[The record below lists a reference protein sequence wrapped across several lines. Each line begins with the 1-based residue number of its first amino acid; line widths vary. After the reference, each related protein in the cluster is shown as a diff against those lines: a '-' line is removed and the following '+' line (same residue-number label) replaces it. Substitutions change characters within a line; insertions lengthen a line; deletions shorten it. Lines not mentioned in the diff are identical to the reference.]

1 MTNDNHI
8 DLQSRMRAML
18 ADRGFQS
25 ELAQVRSKA
34 TLQAIGELQSTP
46 NWTYVANRFARNSAA
61 ALYALETAALA
72 DPDSAVKNE
81 KRSRQLAL
89 AWESLAKLTE
99 GVTRPTAL
107 LNAALAYE
115 LAGYQANAAYLA
127 KEVLPEPQFDSR
139 ADAQALVASFI
150 QRRMIVTKQLANRL
164 LQFSPD
170 PDQPLDTLLL
180 ELGEVV
186 LADGLSKV
194 CRFFLSGAQP
204 AYREAMELLDEAT
217 KIFTGL
223 GAPLHSNIAYGIQS
237 VLPLMMKRSTWSQLE
252 GHSRE
257 SEVWKRYLT
266 LLARPLSRGVTE
278 LWPSQI
284 KVLESG
290 FLGSDDS
297 AVVRLPTS
305 GGKTRIAEMA
315 IIDTLERHPE
325 AKCVFVAPYRALA
338 AEVERS
344 MGSVLNDIGY
354 RVSSVIGS
362 YESDEFE
369 EFLLRTANLLILTP
383 EKLDL
388 VLRLRPDISDQ
399 IKLIVLDEV
408 RIMDDAN
415 RGIKF
420 ELLLSRIKH
429 RLPTSRFLVMSAVVP
444 DSTLKGFAEW
454 LADSPDRTVM
464 SNWRP
469 TIQRRARFEWRGTNG
484 VIQFER
490 DLEISGLDSFVP
502 GAIQQREYSFINP
515 DTWRRRV
522 RKYPQPNNKGDTAAE
537 LAYVFSEQ
545 GPVLVFCTQPNWV
558 ESVCKV
564 ILNKSIQYRR
574 LIEEPIHPHFAGAT
588 PTRSLKL
595 AREWLGEGHIAT
607 QALSQGIAPH
617 HGRLPNVV
625 REAIEIDCRAGRYK
639 VIVATNTLAQ
649 GVNLPV
655 RTVIV
660 HSVWRA
666 DGEGQ
671 RSRIPL
677 RDYWNIAGRAGRA
690 GQETEGLVVH
700 ITLNASDSRDF
711 KHYRNPKNLEPV
723 SGALFQLLQQLVSS
737 RISDEVLENAAAT
750 LDPEILAIAVEEGFE
765 LGDSDKWITSL
776 EGTYALQQAHSQNI
790 DIEPLIRFARLTGKN
805 TLSRA
810 PAPSWRRVYA
820 QTGLS
825 SSSCKTLRQFVDANA
840 GELRALLVNAGY
852 DDLESLSHLVLDA
865 SLQLSESETTI
876 AFVGDPEVLLGQWLD
891 GMSIREIVENTP
903 DDTDSVERVSRY
915 IEDLFGYR
923 LPWIIS
929 ALFRISKEALGI
941 QDEELSEYI
950 RCYPSMV
957 KYGLPDPV
965 ASWAMSAGIT
975 SRDVACRLAEGFGE
989 QASDTSS
996 HGDFVTWLSG
1006 LSDDSLRQEYG
1017 VTGYVLDDL
1026 TYKLGRMAINP
1037 LLNPIRPLREVL
1049 PIQEKVVGISY
1060 ENRWITARRVRPG
1073 NKLEL
1078 RRDYENPVDP
1088 NAVAVHHKAGH
1099 VGFLPRG
1106 LAQRLAPEIDSG
1118 KTIVATAV
1126 KTVRK
1131 KRPAITV
1138 ELRLE

>member
-1 MTNDNHI
+1 MTTNDTHA
-8 DLQSRMRAML
+8 DLQSRMQAVL
-18 ADRGFQS
+18 ADQGFQS
-25 ELAQVRSKA
+25 ELAQIRSKA
-34 TLQAIGELQSTP
+34 TLQAIGEPQRP
-46 NWTYVANRFARNSAA
+46 PHWTYVANRFSRNSAA
-61 ALYALETAALA
+61 ALYALEAATLA
-72 DPDSAVKNE
+72 DPDYAVKNV

-89 AWESLAKLTE
+89 AWESLAKLAE
-99 GVTRPTAL
+99 GVTRPVAL

-127 KEVLPEPQFDSR
+127 KEVLSEPQLDSR

-150 QRRMIVTKQLANRL
+150 QRRIIVTEQLANRL
-164 LQFSPD
+164 LQFPPD
-170 PDQPLDTLLL
+170 LELPLDALSL

-186 LADGLSKV
+186 LADGLSKA

-252 GHSRE
+252 SHSRD

-290 FLGSDDS
+290 FLGSNDS
-297 AVVRLPTS
+297 AIVRLPTS

-315 IIDTLERHPE
+315 ILDTLQRYPD

-338 AEVERS
+338 SEVERS
-344 MGSVLNDIGY
+344 MGAVLNDLGY
-354 RVSSVIGS
+354 RISSVIGS

-369 EFLLRTANLLILTP
+369 EFLLRTADLLILTP

-408 RIMDDAN
+408 HIMDDAI

-444 DSTLKGFAEW
+444 DSTLKDFAAW
-454 LADSPDRTVM
+454 LAGSPDRTVM

-484 VIQFER
+484 VIRFER
-490 DLEISGLDSFVP
+490 DPEISELNSFVP

-515 DTWRRRV
+515 DTRRR
-522 RKYPQPNNKGDTAAE
+522 RAQKYPKPNKGDTAAE

-558 ESVCKV
+558 ESICKV

-574 LIEEPIHPHFAGAT
+574 LTEEPIHPHFAGAV

-595 AREWLGEGHIAT
+595 AREWLGEEHIAT
-607 QALSQGIAPH
+607 QALSQGVAPH

-625 REAIEIDCRAGRYK
+625 REAIEIDCRAGHYK

-655 RTVIV
+655 RTVII
-660 HSVWRA
+660 HSTWRA
-666 DGEGQ
+666 DEEGQ

-690 GQETEGLVVH
+690 GHETEGLVVH
-700 ITLNASDSRDF
+700 ITLNPGDRRDF
-711 KHYRNPKNLEPV
+711 NHYRNPKNLEPV
-723 SGALFQLLQQLVSS
+723 SGALFQLLQQLISS
-737 RISDEVLENAAAT
+737 RIPNESIENAAAA
-750 LDPEILAIAVEEGFE
+750 LDPEILAIAVEEGLE
-765 LGDSDKWITSL
+765 LGGSDKWITSL
-776 EGTYALQQAHSQNI
+776 AGTYVLQQAHSQDMNI
-790 DIEPLIRFARLTGKN
+790 DPLIRSARLATEN
-805 TLSRA
+805 VFSRA
-810 PAPSWRRVYA
+810 PVPSWRRVYA

-825 SSSCKTLRQFVDANA
+825 SSSCEALRQFVDANA
-840 GELRALLVNAGY
+840 DKLRDLLFNAGY
-852 DDLESLSHLVLDA
+852 DDLESLNHLVLDTI
-865 SLQLSESETTI
+865 LQLPEAETTT
-876 AFVGDPEVLLGQWLD
+876 AFAGDPEVLLGQWLD
-891 GMSIREIVENTP
+891 GMSIKEIVKSTP
-903 DDTDSVERVSRY
+903 DDTDSVESISRY
-915 IEDLFGYR
+915 IEELFGYK

-929 ALFRISKEALGI
+929 ALFRISKESLGI
-941 QDEELSEYI
+941 QDEKSSEYI

-957 KYGLPDPV
+957 KHGLPNPV
-965 ASWAMSAGIT
+965 ASWAMSVGI
-975 SRDVACRLAEGFGE
+975 SMRDVALRLAEAFEE
-989 QASDTSS
+989 QASDISS
-996 HGDFVTWLSG
+996 HEDFVAWLSG
-1006 LSDDSLRQEYG
+1006 LSDDSLRHEHG

-1026 TYKLGRMAINP
+1026 RYKLGRMAINP
-1037 LLNPIRPLREVL
+1037 LLKPIKPLHEVL
-1049 PIQEKVVGISY
+1049 PLQQEVVGMFY
-1060 ENRWITARRVRPG
+1060 GKYRMAARRVKSG
-1073 NKLEL
+1073 DKLEL
-1078 RRDYENPVDP
+1078 HRDYDNPVDP
-1088 NAVAVHHKAGH
+1088 NAVTVRHKAGQ
-1099 VGFLPRG
+1099 VGFLSRS

-1118 KTIVATAV
+1118 STIVATAV

-1131 KRPAITV
+1131 DKPSITV
-1138 ELRLE
+1138 ELRLG

>member
-1 MTNDNHI
+1 M
-8 DLQSRMRAML
+8 
-18 ADRGFQS
+18 
-25 ELAQVRSKA
+25 
-34 TLQAIGELQSTP
+34 
-46 NWTYVANRFARNSAA
+46 
-61 ALYALETAALA
+61 
-72 DPDSAVKNE
+72 
-81 KRSRQLAL
+81 
-89 AWESLAKLTE
+89 
-99 GVTRPTAL
+99 
-107 LNAALAYE
+107 
-115 LAGYQANAAYLA
+115 
-127 KEVLPEPQFDSR
+127 
-139 ADAQALVASFI
+139 
-150 QRRMIVTKQLANRL
+150 
-164 LQFSPD
+164 
-170 PDQPLDTLLL
+170 
-180 ELGEVV
+180 GEVV
-186 LADGLSKV
+186 LADGLSKA
-194 CRFFLSGAQP
+194 CRFFLSGDQS
-204 AYREAMELLDEAT
+204 AYREAVELLGEAT

-266 LLARPLSRGVTE
+266 LLARPRSRGVTE

-315 IIDTLERHPE
+315 IIDTLQRHPE

-344 MGSVLNDIGY
+344 MGSVLNDLGY
-354 RVSSVIGS
+354 RVSSVVIGS

-369 EFLLRTANLLILTP
+369 EFLLRTADLLILTP

-408 RIMDDAN
+408 HIMDDAN

-429 RLPTSRFLVMSAVVP
+429 RLPTIRFLVMSAVVP
-444 DSTLKGFAEW
+444 DSTLEDFAAW
-454 LADSPDRTVM
+454 LANSPDRTVM
-464 SNWRP
+464 SDWRP
-469 TIQRRARFEWRGTNG
+469 TIQRRARFEWQGTNG
-484 VIQFER
+484 VILFER
-490 DLEISGLDSFVP
+490 DSEISDLDSFVP
-502 GAIQQREYSFINP
+502 GAISQKQYRFVNQDTQRTNTS
-515 DTWRRRV
+515 
-522 RKYPQPNNKGDTAAE
+522 KYPRSTKKDTAAE
-537 LAYVFSEQ
+537 LAYTFSKQ
-545 GPVLVFCTQPNWV
+545 GPVLVFCTQRNWV
-558 ESVCKV
+558 EHVCDA
-564 ILNKSIQYRR
+564 ILNKSIQFRE
-574 LIEEPIHPHFAGAT
+574 LTGESVHLHFVRT
-588 PTRSLKL
+588 ETTRSLAL
-595 AREWLGEGHIAT
+595 AKEWLGEEHIVT
-607 QALSQGIAPH
+607 QALSQGVAPH

-655 RTVIV
+655 RTVII

-700 ITLNASDSRDF
+700 ITLNASDRRDF
-711 KHYRNPKNLEPV
+711 KHYRSTRNLEPV

-750 LDPEILAIAVEEGFE
+750 LDPEILAIAVEEGLE

-790 DIEPLIRFARLTGKN
+790 DIEPLIRFARRAGEN
-805 TLSRA
+805 ALSRA

-825 SSSCKTLRQFVDANA
+825 SSSCETLRQFVDANA
-840 GELRALLVNAGY
+840 GELRDLFFNAGY
-852 DDLESLSHLVLDA
+852 DDLESLNHLVLDA
-865 SLQLSESETTI
+865 SLQLSEVETTT
-876 AFVGDPEVLLGQWLD
+876 AFAGDPEVLLGQWLD
-891 GMSIREIVENTP
+891 GMSIKEIVRSTP
-903 DDTDSVERVSRY
+903 DDTDSAESTSRY
-915 IEDLFGYR
+915 IEELFGYK

-941 QDEELSEYI
+941 QDKDLSEYI

-957 KYGLPDPV
+957 KHGLPDPV

-975 SRDVACRLAEGFGE
+975 SRDVACRLAEGFGG
-989 QASDTSS
+989 QASVISS
-996 HGDFVTWLSG
+996 HEEFVTWLSS

-1026 TYKLGRMAINP
+1026 IYKLGRMAINLLLKPIKP
-1037 LLNPIRPLREVL
+1037 LHEVL
-1049 PIQEKVVGISY
+1049 PLQEKVVGISY
-1060 ENRWITARRVRPG
+1060 ENRRISARRVRSG
-1073 NKLEL
+1073 DNLEL

-1088 NAVAVHHKAGH
+1088 NAIAVHHKAGQI
-1099 VGFLPRG
+1099 GFLPRG

-1118 KTIVATAV
+1118 SNIVATAV
-1126 KTVRK
+1126 KTVQK

-1138 ELRLE
+1138 ELRLG